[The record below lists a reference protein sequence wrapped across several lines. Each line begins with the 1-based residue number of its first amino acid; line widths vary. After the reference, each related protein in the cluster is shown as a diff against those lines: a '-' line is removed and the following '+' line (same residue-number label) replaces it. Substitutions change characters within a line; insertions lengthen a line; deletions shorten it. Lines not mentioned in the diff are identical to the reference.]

1 MPTIDF
7 TNIRSAPT
15 SKNDSLEALSL
26 QLFRFSC
33 GAPEGSSF
41 YSLRGD
47 GGDGGVEAYFR
58 SPNGNVLGVQAK
70 YFFQLGAKELRQ
82 ITKSVIAARLNH
94 PTLSEYW

>member
-7 TNIRSAPT
+7 TNIRSAPK
-15 SKNDSLEALSL
+15 SKNDSFEALSV

-33 GAPEGSSF
+33 DAPEGSSF

-58 SPNGNVLGVQAK
+58 APNGNVIGD
-70 YFFQLGAKELRQ
+70 FQGSCRV
-82 ITKSVIAARLNH
+82 SVSRCL
-94 PTLSEYW
+94 